1 MRASW
6 ATLLGLLAG
15 NLGGV
20 LSQSPGD
27 PPAWQTGVLTDDGS
41 CGPNSLED
49 YVCTPT
55 WGACCG
61 ADGRRHTKN
70 SQQGYGNCNIPWTG
84 VPSPDG
90 SCGYPNLYNC
100 TNSGFG
106 SCCSSTNW
114 CGDSPGHCGAGCQ
127 SLFGI
132 CTESNVSTDGSCGP
146 ANGKTCTGS
155 GFGDCC
161 SAGGWCGGAS
171 DHCGA
176 GCQSGFG
183 TCTGGSGS
191 ISTDGECGTR
201 NGKTCTGSG
210 FGNCCSQNGFCG
222 STTDHCSAGCQS
234 GFGTCSGGSGSIST
248 DGTCGYVNKKTCIG
262 SGFGNC
268 CSSSGNCGTTTAHC
282 GAGCQS
288 SYGTCNSGSGT
299 ISTDG
304 KCGSNGKTCT
314 GSGFGNCC
322 SSSGNCGGTVDHC
335 AVGCQPSFGTCLS
348 GSGSISTDGK
358 CGSNGKTCVGSAFG
372 NCCSATGNC
381 GGTANHCGQ
390 GW

>member
-1 MRASW
+1 MRAFW
-6 ATLLGLLAG
+6 ATLFGLLAS

-27 PPAWQTGVLTDDGS
+27 PPAWQTGVLTEDGS
-41 CGPNSLED
+41 CGPDTPDNW
-49 YVCTPT
+49 VCTPT

-61 ADGRRHTKN
+61 ADGRCGFREACGDGC
-70 SQQGYGNCNIPWTG
+70 QQGYGNCNVPWTG

-90 SCGYPNLYNC
+90 FCGYPNLYNC

-114 CGDSPGHCGAGCQ
+114 CGDSPSHCQTGCQ

-146 ANGKTCTGS
+146 ANGDKTCAGS

-161 SAGGWCGGAS
+161 SSGGWCG
-171 DHCGA
+171 
-176 GCQSGFG
+176 
-183 TCTGGSGS
+183 
-191 ISTDGECGTR
+191 
-201 NGKTCTGSG
+201 N
-210 FGNCCSQNGFCG
+210 
-222 STTDHCSAGCQS
+222 TTDHCA
-234 GFGTCSGGSGSIST
+234 
-248 DGTCGYVNKKTCIG
+248 
-262 SGFGNC
+262 
-268 CSSSGNCGTTTAHC
+268 
-282 GAGCQS
+282 AGCQS
-288 SYGTCNSGSGT
+288 S
-299 ISTDG
+299 
-304 KCGSNGKTCT
+304 
-314 GSGFGNCC
+314 
-322 SSSGNCGGTVDHC
+322 
-335 AVGCQPSFGTCLS
+335 FGTCSS

-390 GW
+390 GCQKSLSNACVTSNIPSVDGSCGPSKGGWTCNGGDFNNQCCSAGGYCGTTTSHCSTGCQKGYGRCN